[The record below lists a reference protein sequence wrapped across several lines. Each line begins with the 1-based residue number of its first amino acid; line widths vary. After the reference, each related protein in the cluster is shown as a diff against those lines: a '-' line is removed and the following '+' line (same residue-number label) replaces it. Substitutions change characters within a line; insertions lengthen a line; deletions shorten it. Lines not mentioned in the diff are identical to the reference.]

1 MAEFVTVDFES
12 VPEMFHAS
20 HVFQSRGKMIN
31 SEQIVLQQNVC
42 SFDLKMNNYT
52 ELCRALDTLRYWNF
66 EKTPECFY
74 TSVLSKKHTIREIVL
89 SNDYDLLMRFQ
100 TFRTFAELCVLVI
113 SNEPEKQH
121 VAAQLGLTHL
131 VDFLARN
138 G

>member
-1 MAEFVTVDFES
+1 MAKFVTVEFDLI
-12 VPEMFHAS
+12 PEMFHALR
-20 HVFQSRGKMIN
+20 VFQSRGQMIN

-42 SFDLKMNNYT
+42 NFDLKMNNYI

-74 TSVLSKKHTIREIVL
+74 TSVLAKKHTIREIVL

-113 SNEPEKQH
+113 SNESEKQR
-121 VAAQLGLTHL
+121 VAAYLELSHL

>member
-1 MAEFVTVDFES
+1 MAEFVTVDFDI
-12 VPEMFHAS
+12 VPEMFHIS

-31 SEQIVLQQNVC
+31 SDQIVLQQNVC
-42 SFDLKMNNYT
+42 NFDLRMNNYT

-74 TSVLSKKHTIREIVL
+74 TSVLSKKHTIRNIVL
-89 SNDYDLLMRFQ
+89 NNDYDLLMRFQ

>member
-1 MAEFVTVDFES
+1 MAKFVTVEFDLI
-12 VPEMFHAS
+12 PEMFHAS
-20 HVFQSRGKMIN
+20 HVFQSRGQMIN

-42 SFDLKMNNYT
+42 NFDLRMNNYT

-74 TSVLSKKHTIREIVL
+74 TSVLAKKHTIREIVL

-100 TFRTFAELCVLVI
+100 TFCTFAELCVLVI
-113 SNEPEKQH
+113 SNESEKQR
-121 VAAQLGLTHL
+121 VAAYLGLSHL